1 MQAAVWQKN
10 DPRVST
16 ADSVI
21 GNHGLIVSYGK
32 VKQQVVHI
40 DLWHTKQF
48 QFGMMFSD
56 NSKGTLE
63 YEMIGPALREGE
75 VNIRTVWPDM
85 SKSLETTIQV
95 DIGLPD
101 LNNKFGKLLFPVVR
115 VNKNRCCET
124 KLLPAGTLLS
134 LPGGI
139 AHAGPAGDGG
149 FGAVLFFTSSPPG
162 MEEYDPDVQY
172 CKTTIV
178 SDIHGGAWIRLTDNI
193 F

>member
-1 MQAAVWQKN
+1 MQTVWQI

-16 ADSVI
+16 ADYVMGS
-21 GNHGLIVSYGK
+21 HGLIVSYGK
-32 VKQQVVHI
+32 VLQQVVHI

-56 NSKGTLE
+56 KSKGTLE
-63 YEMIGPALREGE
+63 YETIGPDLREAE

-85 SKSLETTIQV
+85 LMTLETRIQE

-101 LNNKFGKLLFPVVR
+101 LINKFGKLLSPVVC
-115 VNKNRCCET
+115 VNNRRGCKT

-139 AHAGPAGDGG
+139 AHAGPAGDG
-149 FGAVLFFTSSPPG
+149 FREVFFFSRSPQG
-162 MEEYDPDVQY
+162 GTVV
-172 CKTTIV
+172 TT
-178 SDIHGGAWIRLTDNI
+178 LL
-193 F
+193 